1 MTINWGDLVAD
12 AELTEQVSAIS
23 ELEFERGQIEPT
35 WFSIDG
41 ISVFPVMARDGS
53 GGVFVITPSSPR
65 VLYCTSEG
73 AAGVIA
79 HDLDGLMTLVVM
91 CPYWY
96 DVLHYSG
103 MGKLHEMRRAA
114 AILEAAWL
122 EDDEDHA
129 TTRELLLAKL
139 GLSAPRDLI
148 GTLHELISGSD
159 VKVIAPGGQPAES
172 LFGRFTIDDNPF
184 I

>member
-1 MTINWGDLVAD
+1 MTINWGDLVVD

-23 ELEFERGQIEPT
+23 EFEFELGQIEPT

-41 ISVFPVMARDGS
+41 VSAFPVMARDGS
-53 GGVFVITPSSPR
+53 GGIFVVTRSSPH

-79 HDLDGLMTLVVM
+79 HDLDGLLTLVVM
-91 CPYWY
+91 CPYWH

-114 AILEAAWL
+114 KPHGSKTMRTTRPRANCFWPSS
-122 EDDEDHA
+122 DCRRHA
-129 TTRELLLAKL
+129 T
-139 GLSAPRDLI
+139 
-148 GTLHELISGSD
+148 
-159 VKVIAPGGQPAES
+159 
-172 LFGRFTIDDNPF
+172 
-184 I
+184 